1 MQVCS
6 DFDMFEAAS
15 VLNSA
20 RSVLAPGLKTP
31 VLSIHSISTT
41 AGKPMPVISPV
52 PATSNNEVSC
62 CTTTFSIT
70 AVTLPEVTAVVVVK
84 NEMSLTDESA
94 AIQDREQAALALAG
108 KENKEPIKVRGE
120 NVRNNPQMQKTARDG
135 QKHWHEKVKQM
146 RLQYDFSNTDMVHPQ
161 FGEQRFMCM
170 ELNLKC
176 QKESLLI
183 FLQFATQQDLISPLP
198 FVHASDPT
206 AGFLG
211 WTGFVIRRGCGKR
224 FRAGVE
230 ALFPEPPKLNTLY
243 HLFRRSGLVPEN
255 WRRAWD
261 GEFPFKWNAQ
271 RFP

>member
-15 VLNSA
+15 VLNNA
-20 RSVLAPGLKTP
+20 RSVLAPALKTP
-31 VLSIHSISTT
+31 ASCIQSISTT

-52 PATSNNEVSC
+52 PVTSNNSVSC
-62 CTTTFSIT
+62 CTTTISIT
-70 AVTLPEVTAVVVVK
+70 TVTLPEVVLKKENRET
-84 NEMSLTDESA
+84 EEGETGQA
-94 AIQDREQAALALAG
+94 AIQDREQAALAG
-108 KENKEPIKVRGE
+108 KENKEPIKARGE

-146 RLQYDFSNTDMVHPQ
+146 RLQYDASNTDMVHPQ

-183 FLQFATQQDLISPLP
+183 FLQFATQQDLIFPLP